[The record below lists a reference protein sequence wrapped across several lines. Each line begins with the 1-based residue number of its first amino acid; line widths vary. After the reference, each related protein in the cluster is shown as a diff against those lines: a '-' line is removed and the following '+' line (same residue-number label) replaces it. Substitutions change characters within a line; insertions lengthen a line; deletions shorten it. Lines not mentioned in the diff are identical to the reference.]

1 MAGTQTLHAR
11 IRFAPSSVECRPW
24 HLLTWPES
32 AHCLLG
38 HLHWRPWPAK
48 HVRRYN
54 RAYNCEWMSGT
65 VHINWIMFLG
75 TCFHWQKVFI
85 ILRCRKLLKIALD
98 LRWSVWFLGSQGAWK
113 PEHAVWICAEQVMES
128 TCLQEKSKIFWA
140 ETHAICQRTLEVFKC
155 WKISNRT
162 SRVAKC
168 LASDFDRNI
177 LPETCIFQN
186 GHNTNMTNPV
196 LVIFKN
202 RYHRTGP
209 LRSSPLRV
217 LYLVLKLRHIHLQ
230 KVSFVSSLMQS
241 MLFTVFLVQGQR
253 ETPGLAPPM
262 QWALKRVEHAPSATG
277 ILVHVPLGWPCLLV
291 QCRMSCYVA
300 PHALFT

>member
-1 MAGTQTLHAR
+1 MHVIGKVDWIYAFTQTLHAR

-32 AHCLLG
+32 ARCLLG

-48 HVRRYN
+48 HVRGYN

-113 PEHAVWICAEQVMES
+113 PENAVWICAEQVMES

-140 ETHAICQRTLEVFKC
+140 ETHTICQRTLEVFKC

-162 SRVAKC
+162 SRVAKY
-168 LASDFDRNI
+168 LASDFDRNY
-177 LPETCIFQN
+177 TAW
-186 GHNTNMTNPV
+186 NMYFPKWTQHQHDQP
-196 LVIFKN
+196 
-202 RYHRTGP
+202 
-209 LRSSPLRV
+209 RSGD
-217 LYLVLKLRHIHLQ
+217 
-230 KVSFVSSLMQS
+230 F
-241 MLFTVFLVQGQR
+241 
-253 ETPGLAPPM
+253 
-262 QWALKRVEHAPSATG
+262 
-277 ILVHVPLGWPCLLV
+277 
-291 QCRMSCYVA
+291 
-300 PHALFT
+300 

>member
-1 MAGTQTLHAR
+1 MYEIHHNGIIDLFRKDYLELKARFCQLIPRSQTLHAR

-32 AHCLLG
+32 ARCLLG

-48 HVRRYN
+48 HVRGYN

-85 ILRCRKLLKIALD
+85 ILRCRKLLKISLD

-140 ETHAICQRTLEVFKC
+140 ETHTICQRTLEVFKC

-177 LPETCIFQN
+177 LPETCIFPKWTQ
-186 GHNTNMTNPV
+186 HQHDQP
-196 LVIFKN
+196 
-202 RYHRTGP
+202 
-209 LRSSPLRV
+209 RSGD
-217 LYLVLKLRHIHLQ
+217 
-230 KVSFVSSLMQS
+230 F
-241 MLFTVFLVQGQR
+241 
-253 ETPGLAPPM
+253 
-262 QWALKRVEHAPSATG
+262 
-277 ILVHVPLGWPCLLV
+277 
-291 QCRMSCYVA
+291 
-300 PHALFT
+300 

>member
-1 MAGTQTLHAR
+1 MCVNPNSIIHHQTSQKLSPKHAAPGVAQSPYPIYRHGKACLSKQPPWRAAGDPRLARSRSRVRAPGPAQTLHAR

-32 AHCLLG
+32 VHCLLG

-48 HVRRYN
+48 HVRGYN

-113 PEHAVWICAEQVMES
+113 PEHAVWICAEQVMEL

-155 WKISNRT
+155 WEISNRT
-162 SRVAKC
+162 SWVAKC
-168 LASDFDRNI
+168 LASDFDRKY
-177 LPETCIFQN
+177 TAW
-186 GHNTNMTNPV
+186 NMYFPKWTQHQHDQP
-196 LVIFKN
+196 
-202 RYHRTGP
+202 
-209 LRSSPLRV
+209 RSGD
-217 LYLVLKLRHIHLQ
+217 
-230 KVSFVSSLMQS
+230 F
-241 MLFTVFLVQGQR
+241 
-253 ETPGLAPPM
+253 
-262 QWALKRVEHAPSATG
+262 
-277 ILVHVPLGWPCLLV
+277 
-291 QCRMSCYVA
+291 
-300 PHALFT
+300 